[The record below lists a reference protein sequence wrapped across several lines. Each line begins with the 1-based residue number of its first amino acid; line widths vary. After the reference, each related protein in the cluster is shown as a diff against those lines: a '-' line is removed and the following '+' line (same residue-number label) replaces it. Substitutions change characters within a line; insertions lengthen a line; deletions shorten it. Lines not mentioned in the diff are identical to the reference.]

1 MEAYQ
6 TVYAPQE
13 LTEEQVWEEVENWV
27 NDLIEEG
34 YDLSDY
40 TWEEMYESYIEEQG
54 AVQGSLFTRSGSP
67 QNFRGNPGGKPRT
80 PFVRTEPVPTK
91 SRVQP
96 TPPKTPAST
105 ARQSPGQLSIPKP
118 TSSVTKPNTY
128 RPGATVRATG
138 PNMNKFPQLQRF
150 ANQARKVAEPV
161 SRVSGALA
169 GLSRITPAGV
179 AAAVSAPRPTASGTL
194 TSALKRGAYKPQQG
208 PKNPDQGLTKSK
220 SFDKAYKTAKNS
232 SGMGS
237 TFTWNN
243 KSYKVEG
250 YDAPQELTEEVE
262 IATEYFYEMGLNEY
276 GIDILIEELGVEEFV
291 DWVNEIAEDY
301 TLNEARS
308 AKRRRAGG
316 PSYEEVKK
324 KQDERDAAKARE
336 KATKA
341 AVENQPETKETP
353 KQTKKGLFAA
363 IDAGIE
369 RHNKATKNVERL
381 AGETGKTIR
390 KAATSAAPFASGVA
404 SGISGAARLA
414 GRLLRKEEYDALFS
428 YVLDEGYADNEEA
441 ATTIVENMSEKW
453 ISTILEAHPVDDE
466 RLLMQTGRPYRQRPY
481 LKAKPKKKSIGD

>member
-1 MEAYQ
+1 METKELQGLWEAYNA
-6 TVYAPQE
+6 VY
-13 LTEEQVWEEVENWV
+13 
-27 NDLIEEG
+27 
-34 YDLSDY
+34 
-40 TWEEMYESYIEEQG
+40 
-54 AVQGSLFTRSGSP
+54 
-67 QNFRGNPGGKPRT
+67 
-80 PFVRTEPVPTK
+80 
-91 SRVQP
+91 
-96 TPPKTPAST
+96 
-105 ARQSPGQLSIPKP
+105 
-118 TSSVTKPNTY
+118 
-128 RPGATVRATG
+128 
-138 PNMNKFPQLQRF
+138 
-150 ANQARKVAEPV
+150 
-161 SRVSGALA
+161 
-169 GLSRITPAGV
+169 
-179 AAAVSAPRPTASGTL
+179 
-194 TSALKRGAYKPQQG
+194 
-208 PKNPDQGLTKSK
+208 
-220 SFDKAYKTAKNS
+220 
-232 SGMGS
+232 
-237 TFTWNN
+237 
-243 KSYKVEG
+243 
-250 YDAPQELTEEVE
+250 APQELTEEVE

-316 PSYEEVKK
+316 PSYDEVKK

-390 KAATSAAPFASGVA
+390 KAAKAAAPFASGVA

-441 ATTIVENMSEKW
+441 ATTIVENMSEEW